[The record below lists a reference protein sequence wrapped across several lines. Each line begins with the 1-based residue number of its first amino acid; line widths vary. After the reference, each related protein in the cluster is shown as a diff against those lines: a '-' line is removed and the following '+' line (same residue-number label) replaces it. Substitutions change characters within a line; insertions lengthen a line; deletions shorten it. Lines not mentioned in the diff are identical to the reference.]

1 MIAKRKPRD
10 ANNSLWTWQ
19 QWILVT
25 DAQQE
30 GVDIKENEKIH
41 IMLKKISIF
50 FSRSAINY

>member
-10 ANNSLWTWQ
+10 ANNSLLTWQ

-41 IMLKKISIF
+41 IMLKNISIF